1 MHVKGKNLND
11 LHITT
16 FITNKE
22 IAKSRLHHHK
32 FLFMLFA
39 SFFFLVTSF
48 KKIDHLVVTTA
59 LLIPLSSSLFK

>member
-32 FLFMLFA
+32 FLFMPFA
-39 SFFFLVTSF
+39 SFFFFSDVIQENRSF
-48 KKIDHLVVTTA
+48 GSDYCIIDSVIIKFV
-59 LLIPLSSSLFK
+59 